1 MWKFATK
8 NFRRIYVKK
17 TKNRKFS
24 FNLRNKLIL
33 SFLLVLLLPSII
45 ISYTS
50 YKSSEDNI
58 DSRMLNT
65 AQKDVEIA
73 NQAINQFVHAQKENI
88 EYLSNTIIAG
98 DIVDNNDTQTRRI
111 LDTIQDSKADVEQTY
126 VGTKTGE
133 FMNSPT
139 SFKNPPDYDPR
150 ERPWYKQAMEN
161 KAEVIITDP
170 YVSKSSE
177 QVVVT
182 LAKATADGQ
191 GVVAVNLKLGSLSE
205 MIGDISIGNEG
216 YLFLLDKTSH
226 YISHPTNEAGSEA
239 TEDFIKDI
247 FKSESGKFDYTLD
260 GDQRK
265 LAFTTNQMTGWK
277 IAGTMYQDE
286 VNQAVKPILDTTL
299 FVIIISLILGGIII
313 LFIIRSIAK
322 PIKQLVSAT
331 DKMRDGDL
339 SISVDLHRNDE
350 LGQLAKAFNQMR
362 ENLSNVISQVHEKAS
377 SLAASSEQLNASTEQ
392 NTLATEQISSSIQ
405 EVASSMESQTASI
418 EESSKMAND
427 MSKSIQQIAASSNE
441 VSTTAKD
448 AILVVDAG
456 NQALDTT
463 VGQMEYIKK
472 TVHELSNNIEGL
484 GNHSQEIS
492 KIVDVITDIA
502 EQTNLLALNAAIEAA
517 RAGEHGKGFAVVA
530 DEVRKLAEQS
540 SQSSEQI
547 RQMIESIQQG
557 TTDAVKSMET
567 GTSEVDKG
575 IDIVNQAGQSFT
587 EITNFVNTV
596 SKQIQQVS
604 SQIDVI
610 SSSAEHFVTTF
621 DKVTAVSETTSDG
634 AQNVSAS
641 TQEQL
646 ASMEEI
652 SGSATSLSQMAEEL
666 QELVKNFK
674 L

>member
-1 MWKFATK
+1 M
-8 NFRRIYVKK
+8 KK

>member
-1 MWKFATK
+1 M
-8 NFRRIYVKK
+8 KK

-98 DIVDNNDTQTRRI
+98 DIVNNNDTQTRRI

-182 LAKATADGQ
+182 LAKATTDGQ